1 VNLTLIIV
9 SVNQKLAENTNI
21 SQLETSCF

>member
-9 SVNQKLAENTNI
+9 SVNQKLAENTNMYYR
-21 SQLETSCF
+21 ETSCF